1 MYGLKLHPFFTQT
14 KHKIMIKNLFL
25 FLPLFLSANYLLGQC
40 TLNFGSTSG
49 QIPFAFNSGSD
60 IVNAASS
67 GANESSIQSFDIWD
81 EANDDCSVPGGADD
95 ITFDF
100 QIIHAFDQYNVDGII
115 DPFAGST
122 HDITN
127 SSSGLRGTI
136 PMGNSSTNETSTGD
150 VRGYSITV
158 TFASHVTILAGDM
171 TVNTTSINTAGE
183 AHESNSVV
191 FFDEAGIPYGTT
203 TYDGYYSGTTGAS
216 TDGSCT
222 APPVSSNS
230 WSTTG
235 TGVFTA
241 SSTST
246 TDNTDPCNP
255 IAGMDGPGNNQNI
268 NPVTDAGLAIGDR
281 VGGFIYTVYLED
293 VAASTSP
300 GAETTTSTSFTST
313 LNGIDLANSPLP
325 VEFISFDA
333 TAKESKVV
341 LNWSSASELNN
352 DYFEIEWSNDGRS
365 FESIGMIHGNGTTSE
380 VNHYQFLHSKPAAG
394 VNYYRL
400 KQVDFDGQF
409 EFSSTKT
416 AKIERVDLV
425 SIFPSIANQEINILK
440 PEGNCE
446 VVIYYMNGQRVRTI
460 NNDSSSLL
468 RLDIGD
474 LSQGSYIVM
483 VRKNDRV
490 ETKRFTKI

>member
-1 MYGLKLHPFFTQT
+1 ML
-14 KHKIMIKNLFL
+14 KNLFL
-25 FLPLFLSANYLLGQC
+25 LLLLFSSTNYLLGQC
-40 TLNFGSTSG
+40 SLDFGSTPG
-49 QIPFAFNSGSD
+49 QIPFTFNSGSD

-67 GANESSIQSFDIWD
+67 GANESSTQSFDIWD

-100 QIIHAFDQYNVDGII
+100 TVIHAFDQYAVDGII

-127 SSSGLRGTI
+127 STSGLRGTI
-136 PMGNSSTNETSTGD
+136 PLGNSSTNETTTGD

-158 TFASHVTILAGDM
+158 TFAPHVMILAGDM

-183 AHESNSVV
+183 AHESAAVV
-191 FFDEAGIPYGTT
+191 FFDGAGANYGTVN
-203 TYDGYYSGTTGAS
+203 YDGYYAGTTGAS

-222 APPVSSNS
+222 APPVRTNS

-235 TGVFTA
+235 VGVFTA

-255 IAGMDGPGNNQNI
+255 VAASDGPGNNQSI

-281 VGGFIYTVYLED
+281 VGGFTFTVYLED
-293 VAASTSP
+293 VAASTAP

-313 LNGIDLANSPLP
+313 LNGIDLATSPLP
-325 VEFISFDA
+325 VEIISFDA
-333 TAKESKVV
+333 TTKESQVL
-341 LNWSSASELNN
+341 LNWSTASELNN
-352 DYFEIEWSNDGRS
+352 NYFEMEWSNDGRS
-365 FESIGMIHGNGTTSE
+365 FEPIGMIRGNGTTSE
-380 VNHYQFLHSKPAAG
+380 VNHYQFLHNKPAAG

-425 SIFPSIANQEINILK
+425 SIFPSTADQEINILK
-440 PEGNCE
+440 PEGNSE
-446 VVIYYMNGQRVRTI
+446 VVIYHINGQMVQTI
-460 NNDSSSLL
+460 SNDSSSLL
-468 RLDIGD
+468 TLDIGH
-474 LSQGSYIVM
+474 LPRGQYIVM

-490 ETKRFTKI
+490 ETRRFTKF